1 MARHAK
7 QSQSSDFRPA
17 AQPQGGRP
25 APRPQAGAPAG
36 YPPSPRPQAARPQA
50 AAPQAAASPAQPAEY
65 DRDNRRYVARSR
77 KRGPWRVVFWLALVV
92 LVASLGALAYIGFT
106 YWNGQRAYDD
116 IAASANLTVPEDAA
130 GATLADFS
138 VDWDA
143 LRAVNPDVVGWVYVP
158 GTSVNYPIVYRA
170 HDDSYYLNHTFGGD
184 TTGQFGA
191 EFGCIMLSGEN
202 SGDLTDE
209 VNVVYGHNMANGSM
223 FAQFA
228 SFTDPDVFNAHRTV
242 YVLTPAGNFRLS
254 TFAVDR
260 IAGSDTTVVVPTQT
274 PEELAAY
281 VQKRM
286 DDSLVAPDPAARP
299 ASEIS
304 QVFAFST
311 CDNAQD
317 TYRFITFAEVV
328 EYLPAGG
335 STSLNGSNAAGGAT
349 AAGADGAAAT
359 GADLVSPD
367 DVSGISDMAEERVS

>member
-1 MARHAK
+1 
-7 QSQSSDFRPA
+7 
-17 AQPQGGRP
+17 P
-25 APRPQAGAPAG
+25 APAPAG
-36 YPPSPRPQAARPQA
+36 RSQAAAPPAGRPQAAPPVASRPQA
-50 AAPQAAASPAQPAEY
+50 APPAQPSEY
-65 DRDNRRYVARSR
+65 GRGSGRYATRAR
-77 KRGPWRVVFWLALVV
+77 KRGPWRVVFWLALAV

-106 YWNGQRAYDD
+106 YWNGQRAYDE
-116 IAASANLTVPEDAA
+116 IASANLTVPEDAA
-130 GATLADFS
+130 SATLADFS

-158 GTSVNYPIVYRA
+158 GIGVNYPIVHRP
-170 HDDSYYLNHTFGGD
+170 HDDTYYLNHTFGGD

-202 SGDLTDE
+202 SGDFTDE

-223 FAQFA
+223 FAPFA
-228 SFTDPDVFNAHRTV
+228 GFTDPSVFNAHRTI
-242 YVLTPAGNFRLS
+242 YVLTPAGNYRLS

-260 IAGSDTTVVVPTQT
+260 IAGVDTTVVVPSQT
-274 PEELAAY
+274 PDELAAY

-286 DDSLVAPDPAARP
+286 DDSLVAPDPAPRP

-317 TYRFITFAEVV
+317 TYRFVTFAEVV

-335 STSLNGSNAAGGAT
+335 TTTLGGSNAAS
-349 AAGADGAAAT
+349 GAAAQASGDAGAEG
-359 GADLVSPD
+359 GADAVNPA
-367 DVSGISDMAEERVS
+367 DVSSISDMAEERAS